1 MCFLMLTRHSA
12 ATAGKCRLQGE
23 LWESWGM
30 ICNDASHGHADKLE
44 VGQDYGLN
52 HCICVSALVE

>member
-1 MCFLMLTRHSA
+1 MCFLMITRHSA

-23 LWESWGM
+23 LWESWGV

-44 VGQDYGLN
+44 VGRTTTQPL
-52 HCICVSALVE
+52 HVCERLVE